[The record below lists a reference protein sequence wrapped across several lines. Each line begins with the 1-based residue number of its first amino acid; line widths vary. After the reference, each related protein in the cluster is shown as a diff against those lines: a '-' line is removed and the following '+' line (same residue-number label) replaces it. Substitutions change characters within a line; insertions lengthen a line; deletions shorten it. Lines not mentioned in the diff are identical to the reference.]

1 MSQSLIEEA
10 LEYLWL
16 TRDRGSDQID
26 DFRQN
31 MVADNQPEI
40 NDELLAR
47 MEEDGLITLK
57 NGNFQLLPEGEHAAE
72 QVVRRHRLA
81 ERLFADLMNVPMHE
95 TEKIACELE
104 HVLSPEVTDTVC
116 TFLGHPPLCPHG
128 RKIPRGQCCKRYRK
142 ELKPIITSV
151 RQLEL
156 RSPAKIA
163 FITPS
168 FHKRFEQLTS
178 LGVTPGT
185 EITLMQRHPS
195 FVIRVGETEIA
206 IDGEIAD
213 EIFVKRLD
221 G

>member
-10 LEYLWL
+10 LEYFWV
-16 TRDRGSDQID
+16 TRDRGSDLME
-26 DFRQN
+26 DFRKN

-40 NDELLAR
+40 SDELLQQ
-47 MEEDGLITLK
+47 MEDEGLITRG
-57 NGNFQLLPEGEHAAE
+57 NGYFQLLPKGDVAAE
-72 QVVRRHRLA
+72 QIVRRHRLA
-81 ERLFADLMNVPMHE
+81 ERLFADLLNVPMHE

-104 HVLSPEVTDTVC
+104 HILSPEVTDTVC
-116 TFLGHPPLCPHG
+116 TFLGHPPRCPHG
-128 RKIPRGQCCKRYRK
+128 RKIPRGECCRRSRR
-142 ELKPIITSV
+142 ELKPLITSV

-156 RSPAKIA
+156 HRPAKIA

-168 FHKRFEQLTS
+168 FHKRFERLTS

-185 EITLMQRHPS
+185 EILLAQRHPS
-195 FVIRVGETEIA
+195 YVVRIGETEIA
-206 IDGEIAD
+206 IDNEIAD